1 MNIKSIKTQ
10 KITVGENTLEKFLDD
25 YIIDIKENSVI
36 AVTSK
41 VISLIE
47 NRVAPLTADLDK
59 LIHEEADYIG
69 KDKNRYDRYT
79 TIKFNAL
86 VSGAGI
92 DQSNGNGSYI
102 LLPKNPQK
110 TAEYI
115 YDYLF
120 KKFNICDFGVIITDS
135 RSMPLRVGASG
146 VAIGFWG
153 LAPLKDYVGTEDI
166 FGRKLQFEKANV
178 VDALAAAAV
187 LVMGEGNEQTPLAVI
202 ENLNFIDFKK
212 ASPTQTEL
220 KEFYISLDE
229 DIFHQFY
236 DNFR

>member
-1 MNIKSIKTQ
+1 MNIRAIKTK
-10 KITVGENTLEKFLDD
+10 KISVGEISLEKFLDD
-25 YIIDIKENSVI
+25 YIVDVKENSIIV
-36 AVTSK
+36 VTSK

-47 NRVAPLTADLDK
+47 NRVAPLTTDLDK
-59 LIHEEADYIG
+59 LIHEEADYIS

-79 TIKFNAL
+79 TFKFNAL

-92 DQSNGNGSYI
+92 DQSNGDGSYI
-102 LLPKNPQK
+102 LLPKDPQK
-110 TAEYI
+110 TAKYI
-115 YDYLF
+115 YDYLT
-120 KKFNICDFGVIITDS
+120 KKFKIFDFGVIITDS

-153 LAPLKDYVGTEDI
+153 FAPLKDYVGTEDI

-178 VDALAAAAV
+178 VDALATAAV

-202 ENLNFIDFKK
+202 EDLNFIDFKK
-212 ASPTQTEL
+212 DSPTQTEL
-220 KEFYISLDE
+220 KEFYISIDD

>member
-1 MNIKSIKTQ
+1 MNIKSIKTK
-10 KITVGENTLEKFLDD
+10 KISAGEITLEKFFDE
-25 YIIDIKENSVI
+25 YIVDVKRNSVI
-36 AVTSK
+36 VVTSK

-47 NRVAPLTADLDK
+47 NRVAPLTTDLDE

-69 KDKNRYDRYT
+69 KKRNRYNRYT
-79 TIKFNAL
+79 TVKFNAL
-86 VSGAGI
+86 VSGSGI
-92 DQSNGNGSYI
+92 DQSNGDGSYI
-102 LLPKNPQK
+102 LLPKDPQK
-110 TAEYI
+110 TVRHI
-115 YDYLF
+115 YNYLT
-120 KKFNICDFGVIITDS
+120 KKFNVENFGVIITDS

-153 LAPLKDYVGTEDI
+153 FAPLKDYVGTEDI

-212 ASPTQTEL
+212 ASPTQIEL
-220 KEFYISLDE
+220 DEFYISLDE